1 MEYACFFCFV
11 MGAVVM
17 AWMIVLAARQ
27 GRAHATRKVDAF
39 EAFRAFAEGLKA
51 EPTDTTLWGV
61 GKVNDQVEYE
71 VQGYRCRV
79 WVGYSAGELELTLG
93 VEAPEL
99 GLSDF
104 EDCWE
109 RCWTRYL
116 KRDYDE
122 RITVMGSSEGV
133 SLTGPGH
140 SLRDV
145 FAEVGGEAMARLFD
159 APRKGRGGSQRK
171 LSFGGA
177 WLTLTVEDPAGPAL
191 RNLGA
196 KIEALVR
203 LAQFSTRPFGAPEP
217 SVSLVAPRTVGAVKV
232 DLQPEQR
239 CAFCRESFAGAAA
252 GALKTCAACGST
264 LHGACLDEH
273 GGCCTVGC
281 RNNPRERGAGQRAPE
296 QA

>member
-61 GKVNDQVEYE
+61 GKVNEQVEYE

-159 APRKGRGGSQRK
+159 APRKGRGGKQVTTISHLGLSEDAMSAWCANLRK
-171 LSFGGA
+171 HLGCGGS
-177 WLTLTVEDPAGPAL
+177 VEGDQGTTP
-191 RNLGA
+191 R
-196 KIEALVR
+196 R
-203 LAQFSTRPFGAPEP
+203 SRSRST
-217 SVSLVAPRTVGAVKV
+217 
-232 DLQPEQR
+232 
-239 CAFCRESFAGAAA
+239 C
-252 GALKTCAACGST
+252 
-264 LHGACLDEH
+264 
-273 GGCCTVGC
+273 
-281 RNNPRERGAGQRAPE
+281 
-296 QA
+296 